1 MLFRTIV
8 LLQFIMD
15 ACTVCIAASI
25 PQRMATPHCRGSYQT
40 PEIGRSLRDR
50 DSISLEAGSLER
62 RLDSQEIRN
71 RKWAEQLNEPWLDF
85 CPDDCEGFG
94 QNSDYFRED
103 ISKKIVKRVPL
114 SNTGAS
120 RNIFTLPRDSK
131 YKVDSS
137 GKTYKGDD
145 IALKFVDLSKR
156 NAACEVVS
164 LQYFEYFIDAGI
176 VKDDPGTGVIV
187 MKKQPGK
194 PLHKIKVWQE
204 APLKQKLAI
213 YHKVQSTVC
222 SKIYDWIQ
230 RRELLYSDFTPLNI
244 LVILNGKGELIRLKS
259 VKIVDFGPPG
269 VVETKYTPTPQVFEQ
284 FFSARWDFLWEPLVV
299 IPEKE
304 KPRSACPAL
313 IQ

>member
-1 MLFRTIV
+1 
-8 LLQFIMD
+8 
-15 ACTVCIAASI
+15 
-25 PQRMATPHCRGSYQT
+25 MATPHCRGSYQT

-71 RKWAEQLNEPWLDF
+71 RKWAEQLNASSEPWLDF

-94 QNSDYFRED
+94 QNSDYFPTTYVALHSIGED

-131 YKVDSS
+131 YKVNSS

-194 PLHKIKVWQE
+194 PLHKIKAWQE

-244 LVILNGKGELIRLKS
+244 LVILDGKGELIRLKS

-304 KPRSACPAL
+304 KPHSACPAL

>member
-1 MLFRTIV
+1 MGIACAVELFY
-8 LLQFIMD
+8 LLIKGLYMPL
-15 ACTVCIAASI
+15 CCRKSI
-25 PQRMATPHCRGSYQT
+25 LKD
-40 PEIGRSLRDR
+40 EFVI
-50 DSISLEAGSLER
+50 
-62 RLDSQEIRN
+62 
-71 RKWAEQLNEPWLDF
+71 WAKPDLFLNSEFGKEPWLDF

-94 QNSDYFRED
+94 QNSDYFREYFLFNWEATTYVALHSIGED

-194 PLHKIKVWQE
+194 PLHKIKAWQE

-230 RRELLYSDFTPLNI
+230 RRELLYSY
-244 LVILNGKGELIRLKS
+244 V
-259 VKIVDFGPPG
+259 
-269 VVETKYTPTPQVFEQ
+269 
-284 FFSARWDFLWEPLVV
+284 
-299 IPEKE
+299 
-304 KPRSACPAL
+304 
-313 IQ
+313 